1 MTATPRKRTALQRL
15 ASAKRK
21 AASCYK
27 DWQMSEAG
35 SRRAR
40 ALHRRYTRY
49 VEYAHA
55 LADMALMFDYDDT
68 SV

>member
-1 MTATPRKRTALQRL
+1 MTVRRTPRTALQRL

-49 VEYAHA
+49 VEYAHD
-55 LADMALMFDYDDT
+55 LADMALMFDYDET
-68 SV
+68 TV